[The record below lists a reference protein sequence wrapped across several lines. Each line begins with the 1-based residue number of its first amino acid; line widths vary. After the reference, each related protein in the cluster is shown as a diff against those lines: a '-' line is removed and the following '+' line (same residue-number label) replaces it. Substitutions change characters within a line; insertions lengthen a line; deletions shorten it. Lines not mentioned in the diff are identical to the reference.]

1 MKIGLILTPDN
12 RSKAYLQKIL
22 KNDIPIDEII
32 FMNDEID
39 PILVGETDD
48 IEVGT
53 VESFEHD
60 DVNYAVYHLEPG
72 FFCTQGNCNCEEKA
86 PLSESEIEG
95 EELECVGC
103 GNTYSIVSGD
113 CISDPELD
121 GLKIFDI
128 SEEDGNIY
136 LNIYPL

>member
-1 MKIGLILTPDN
+1 
-12 RSKAYLQKIL
+12 
-22 KNDIPIDEII
+22 
-32 FMNDEID
+32 MNDEID
-39 PILVGETDD
+39 PIFVGETDD

-60 DVNYAVYHLEPG
+60 DINFAIYHLESG

-95 EELECVGC
+95 AELECVGC

-136 LNIYPL
+136 LNI